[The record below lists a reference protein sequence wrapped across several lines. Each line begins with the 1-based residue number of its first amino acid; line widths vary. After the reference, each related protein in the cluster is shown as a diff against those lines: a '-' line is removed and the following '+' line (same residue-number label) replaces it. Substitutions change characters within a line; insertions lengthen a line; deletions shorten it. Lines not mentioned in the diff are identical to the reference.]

1 MQKAKVIT
9 ACVIAI
15 TGSFTSRKVRCMNG
29 PIISGA
35 AGPST

>member
-1 MQKAKVIT
+1 MQKAKVMT
-9 ACVIAI
+9 AWVIAI
-15 TGSFTSRKVRCMNG
+15 VGSFRSRKVRCMNG